1 MARTSRT
8 CPITSSS
15 SNVIE
20 ELFRETAGRYTPN
33 QAAVSSLWFELHK
46 AYTSGGRHYHNLT
59 HLEHLLRELTA
70 VKASI
75 EQWDDVVFAAFYHDA
90 VYSARA
96 NDNEEKSAV
105 MAEQRLASIKY
116 SAAGIEHC
124 TKLILA
130 TKGHSRDSDSDINH
144 FTDADLSILG
154 GEEAAYD
161 DYARNVRKEYSIYPD
176 MIYKPGRR
184 KVLQHFLAM
193 PKIFKT
199 DLFFDRYEAAARKNL
214 RRGLEILS

>member
-1 MARTSRT
+1 MKSFSGKRPGVIHRTRG
-8 CPITSSS
+8 
-15 SNVIE
+15 V
-20 ELFRETAGRYTPN
+20 
-33 QAAVSSLWFELHK
+33 VSSFWLELHK
-46 AYTSGGRHYHNLT
+46 AYTSSGRHYHNLT
-59 HLEHLLRELTA
+59 HLEHLLRELIT
-70 VKASI
+70 VKTNI

-90 VYSARA
+90 VYSARS

-105 MAEQRLASIKY
+105 MAEERLSSIKY
-116 SAAGIEHC
+116 PAAGIEHC

-130 TKGHSRDSDSDINH
+130 TKGHSRDNDTDINF

-154 GEEAAYD
+154 AAEAAYNN
-161 DYARNVRKEYSIYPD
+161 YARNVRKEYSLYPD

-199 DLFFDRYEAAARKNL
+199 DVFFELYEEAARRNL
-214 RRGLEILS
+214 RREMQMLG